1 MKENE
6 EDCKVAEN
14 DEQKGENNFAMEV
27 PIKET
32 NFKKTK
38 QFWETKMTK

>member
-14 DEQKGENNFAMEV
+14 DEQKGNFAMEV
-27 PIKET
+27 PIRET